1 MISEKNILQTD
12 FEGKTVAM
20 KIGNTCGK
28 HVSPQCTE

>member
-12 FEGKTVAM
+12 FEGENVAR

-28 HVSPQCTE
+28 NISSVH